1 MMGPWRGKGEGVI
14 LGALP
19 RTHTEGGCTK
29 ANQSTP
35 SPSSKLGESLAVLKR
50 SKQDEVRVRRSD
62 TKVFT
67 GAKFNRGAHKVIFQ
81 VACCSWDPIIISCDL

>member
-1 MMGPWRGKGEGVI
+1 MKNHNEQVGGV
-14 LGALP
+14 ASVF
-19 RTHTEGGCTK
+19 TC
-29 ANQSTP
+29 
-35 SPSSKLGESLAVLKR
+35 SSKKLLQLEPKVE
-50 SKQDEVRVRRSD
+50 KQDEVEVRGSD